1 MGLFW
6 QLFVHG
12 LLTGCLYALVG
23 VSWGLIYATS
33 KVFHFAHVLTL
44 ILATYLAIMVVND
57 FGAPLWTGF
66 VVAAIVGGAFG
77 AFSEV
82 AVYRPLRRLR
92 ATQLNI
98 FLASLGLLEAG
109 KYTMHLIWGANQIPV
124 RGSSIRAFQFGSVSV
139 TLNEFL
145 WLIASVALVG
155 ALLVWLNRSR
165 SGHAIR
171 AVATNPYLSASVG
184 VSAEA
189 VYIKVFI
196 IGSAMVGVAGY
207 LLALSH
213 TASLD
218 MGLIPVLA
226 GFTAVFLGGVGS
238 LRGTVL
244 GGLLLGLAEQLS
256 GLFLSGEWQTVTA
269 FSVLVLVLMLRP
281 QGLFSLRR

>member
-1 MGLFW
+1 MDLFW

-44 ILATYLAIMVVND
+44 ILAAYLAITVVND

-66 VVAAIVGGAFG
+66 IVAAAVGGAFG

-82 AVYRPLRRLR
+82 TVYRPLRRFH

-109 KYTMHLIWGANQIPV
+109 KYTMQLIWGANQIPV
-124 RGSSIRAFQFGSVSV
+124 NGSSAQAFQFGPISV
-139 TLNEFL
+139 TLNELL
-145 WLIASVALVG
+145 WLAASVALIG
-155 ALLVWLNRSR
+155 ALFVWLNRSR
-165 SGHAIR
+165 TGHAIR

-189 VYIKVFI
+189 VYVKVFV

-213 TASLD
+213 TASLE

-226 GFTAVFLGGVGS
+226 GFTATFLGGVGS

-281 QGLFSLRR
+281 HGLFRLRR